1 MCLTGLRALQV
12 LEVNPGSERTGA
24 LLTRAVGEAT
34 QSRRLAQ
41 VPLFWL
47 AAAWVGCCCL
57 VHDLCSCGASLPLG
71 VSHGW

>member
-1 MCLTGLRALQV
+1 MPHRFGVLQV

-41 VPLFWL
+41 V
-47 AAAWVGCCCL
+47 CL
-57 VHDLCSCGASLPLG
+57 CPG
-71 VSHGW
+71 